1 MTTVEER
8 GAGLWAF
15 GPIVV
20 LAVVALVTVAGFGS
34 TNATSAPPP
43 ALDADGVYLR
53 DCATCHGADA
63 GGSTRG
69 PSLQGTGAAAV
80 DYQLTTGRMPLPS
93 PDAESRRRT
102 PAYDAATIA
111 ALVQYV
117 TTLAP
122 GGPEVPTI
130 DVAGADLAAG
140 GDIYRQQC
148 AACHQW
154 AGQGGA
160 LEHGEAPPV
169 HPATPTQIAEAV
181 RTGPGTMPVFGEQ
194 AISSAQL
201 VDLVGYVRSLDHPA
215 DAGGAP
221 LWHLGPLAE
230 GAAALLALAG
240 LVIVLRMIGSST

>member
-1 MTTVEER
+1 
-8 GAGLWAF
+8 
-15 GPIVV
+15 
-20 LAVVALVTVAGFGS
+20 
-34 TNATSAPPP
+34 
-43 ALDADGVYLR
+43 
-53 DCATCHGADA
+53 
-63 GGSTRG
+63 
-69 PSLQGTGAAAV
+69 
-80 DYQLTTGRMPLPS
+80 MPLPS

-117 TTLAP
+117 TMLAP
-122 GGPEVPTI
+122 GGPGVPTI
-130 DVAGADLAAG
+130 DVATADLAAG

-181 RTGPGTMPVFGEQ
+181 RTGPATMPVFGEQ
-194 AISSAQL
+194 AISAAQL
-201 VDLVGYVRSLDHPA
+201 VDLVGYVRTLDHPA
-215 DAGGAP
+215 DIGGAP

-230 GAAALLALAG
+230 GAAALLALAA
-240 LVIVLRMIGSST
+240 LVIVLRLMGSST